1 MPPAPRSPVV
11 PVPSSRV
18 CPCMARLC
26 FYRSRGAPCPSPG
39 LPLCTPVPGPPLHHL
54 PGPMHPVALVSGSPV
69 ALRSG
74 LLRAHPSRSPPGLPV
89 TSSPVAPLCAG
100 LPQDPPSQADPW
112 PPVSSYPVVRP
123 SGLRHSPPCRATPLP
138 TLPGS
143 PMHRSRVPP
152 RLTVTESPVP
162 RSRHVPGSP
171 EPPRPEHPRAP
182 VQGTPLASVPGSPK
196 SPRPGGRPWHNSR
209 RGSPCPVVQRSLFA
223 PFGPPPWPRVP
234 STSVSVQAPP

>member
-1 MPPAPRSPVV
+1 MPQSRAPPLHPRPGPTPASLTGTHAPRGT
-11 PVPSSRV
+11 
-18 CPCMARLC
+18 RL
-26 FYRSRGAPCPSPG
+26 G
-39 LPLCTPVPGPPLHHL
+39 LTRRPPFRAAPGPPVPLS
-54 PGPMHPVALVSGSPV
+54 PGSPRHE
-69 ALRSG
+69 LPRGSPMC
-74 LLRAHPSRSPPGLPV
+74 RAPPGSL
-89 TSSPVAPLCAG
+89 SR
-100 LPQDPPSQADPW
+100 ADPW

-123 SGLRHSPPCRATPLP
+123 SRLRHSPPCRATPLP

-143 PMHRSRVPP
+143 PVHRSRVPP

-209 RGSPCPVVQRSLFA
+209 RGSPCPVVQSSLFA